1 MPKRPREWT
10 TGGTPMPHADLNK
23 PIRQADTSYADNTL
37 GKLRSRRAPTPFDR
51 GASPA
56 APVLRPLPQQEV
68 SFRRTAEDR
77 KPAREIVTAKLL
89 GDPPADL
96 EFRRANPGLPKHR
109 RK

>member
-51 GASPA
+51 GAAPT

-77 KPAREIVTAKLL
+77 KPAREVLTAKLL